1 MGGLFENSNQQSKL
15 NIKKNVVNIISAI
28 FGIIWVA
35 IMFLIAFFAMEPTTN
50 WLALMILGIIGWAFL
65 VLISIKICM
74 NFGSKILKR

>member
-1 MGGLFENSNQQSKL
+1 MGGLSENSNQQNKL
-15 NIKKNVVNIISAI
+15 NINKNVVNIISAI

-35 IMFLIAFFAMEPTTN
+35 IMFLIAFFAMEPTTS
-50 WLALMILGIIGWAFL
+50 WLALIILGFISWAFL